1 MAGNDWINSYLE
13 AILDAGGATG
23 EISAAGG
30 GGGGGEVP
38 AGQKRDKSSLM
49 LRERGRFSPARYFVE
64 EVISG
69 FDETDLYKTW
79 VRTSAMRSPQER
91 NTRLENMSWRI
102 WNLARKKKQIEG
114 EEASRL
120 SQQRLE
126 REKARQY
133 AAADLS
139 EDLSEGE
146 KGEINNEPSIHDES
160 TRMLMRRIGSTD
172 GIEAW
177 ASHHKDKKL
186 YIVLISIHG
195 LIRGDNMELGRDSD
209 TGGQV
214 KYVVELARALGSTP
228 GVYRVDLLTRQV
240 SAPDV
245 DWSYGEPTEM
255 LSPIS
260 SENFGL
266 EMGESSGA
274 YIIRIPFGP
283 RDKYIPKEH
292 LWPHIQE
299 FVDGAIVHIMQV
311 SKVLGEQIGSGQPV
325 WPVVIHGHYADAG
338 DSAALL
344 SGALNVPMVFTGHS
358 LGRDKL
364 EQILKQGRQTRE
376 EINATYKIMRRIEA
390 EELCLD
396 ASEIIITSTRQEI
409 EQQWGLYDGFD
420 LTMARKLRARLKR
433 GVSCFG
439 RYMPRMIAIPP
450 GMEFSHIA
458 PHDVDLDGEEG
469 NEDVSGL
476 PDPPIWADIMRF
488 LSNPRKPMILALAR
502 PDPKKNITTLVKAF
516 GEHHELRNL
525 ANLTLIMG
533 NREVIDEMSSTNAA
547 VLTSVL
553 KLVDK
558 YDLYG
563 QVAYPKHH
571 KQSEVPDI
579 YRLAARTKGVFIN
592 CAFIEPFGLTLIEA
606 AAYGL
611 PMVATRNGGPVDIHR
626 VLDNGILIDPHN
638 QNEIAEALYK
648 LVSDKHLW
656 AQCRQNG
663 LKNIHQFSWPE
674 HCKNYLSR
682 VGTLKPRHPRWQ
694 RSDAATETSEPDS
707 PEDSLRDIHD
717 ISLNLK
723 LSLDSE
729 KSGSKDE
736 NSNTVRKHLE
746 DAVQKFSGAGSIR
759 KDGPGESGKWPSLR
773 RRKHIIVIAIDS
785 VQDADFVHVIKN
797 IFEASS
803 TERSSGAVGFVLSTS
818 MAISEIHALLISGGI
833 EACDFDAFICNSG
846 SDICYPSSNAED
858 ILSPAEL
865 PFMIDLDYHSQIE
878 YRWGGEGLRKTLI
891 RWAAEKNN
899 ESGQKVVVE
908 DAECS
913 STYCISFKVMNTEAA
928 PPVKEIRRTMRI
940 QALRCHILY
949 SHDGCKLNV
958 IPVLA
963 SRSQALRYLYI
974 RWGVDLSNMI
984 VIVGESGDTDYE
996 GLLGGVHKT
1005 IILKGSF
1012 NASPNQVHAVRSY
1025 SLQDV
1030 VSFEKPGTAS
1040 VEGYGPDD
1048 LKSALQQFGSARG
1061 VAGISPTLFYGM
1073 TLKIM
1078 VWFCMPLPHEK
1089 TWDKL
1094 VSSIA
1099 KFSDGIFVTT
1109 SE

>member
-30 GGGGGEVP
+30 GGGGGEGP

-120 SQQRLE
+120 SKQRLE

-139 EDLSEGE
+139 EELSEGE

-172 GIEAW
+172 AIEAW

-260 SENFGL
+260 SENFVL

-299 FVDGAIVHIMQV
+299 FVDGAIVHIMQM

-420 LTMARKLRARLKR
+420 LTIARKLRARLKR

-611 PMVATRNGGPVDIHR
+611 PMVATRNGGPVDIHQ

-694 RSDAATETSEPDS
+694 RSDAATETSEADS
-707 PEDSLRDIHD
+707 PEDSLRDIYD

-729 KSGSKDE
+729 KSGSKDG
-736 NSNTVRKHLE
+736 NSNAVREHLE
-746 DAVQKFSGAGSIR
+746 DAVQKFSGAGAIR
-759 KDGPGESGKWPSLR
+759 KDGPGEGGKWPSLH

-803 TERSSGAVGFVLSTS
+803 TERLSGAVGLVLSTS

-846 SDICYPSSNAED
+846 SDICYPSSSSED

-891 RWAAEKNN
+891 HWAAEKNN
-899 ESGQKVVVE
+899 ECGQKVVVE
-908 DAECS
+908 DEECS
-913 STYCISFKVMNTEAA
+913 STCCISFKVMNTEAA

-940 QALRCHILY
+940 QALRCHVLY
-949 SHDGCKLNV
+949 SHDGSKLNV

-963 SRSQALRYLYI
+963 SRSQALRYLYV
-974 RWGVDLSNMI
+974 RWGADLSNMT
-984 VIVGESGDTDYE
+984 VIVGDSGDTDYE

-1048 LKSALQQFGSARG
+1048 LKSALQQFG
-1061 VAGISPTLFYGM
+1061 I
-1073 TLKIM
+1073 LK
-1078 VWFCMPLPHEK
+1078 
-1089 TWDKL
+1089 D
-1094 VSSIA
+1094 
-1099 KFSDGIFVTT
+1099 
-1109 SE
+1109 

>member
-13 AILDAGGATG
+13 AILDAGGAAD
-23 EISAAGG
+23 EISAAAS
-30 GGGGGEVP
+30 GGGEGA
-38 AGQKRDKSSLM
+38 AGEKRDKSSLM

-79 VRTSAMRSPQER
+79 VRTAAMRSPQDR

-120 SQQRLE
+120 SKRRLE

-146 KGEINNEPSIHDES
+146 KGDNINELSVHDDS
-160 TRMLMRRIGSTD
+160 MRVRMPRIGSTD
-172 GIEAW
+172 AIEAW
-177 ASHHKDKKL
+177 ASQHKDKKL

-195 LIRGDNMELGRDSD
+195 LIRGENMELGRDSD

-214 KYVVELARALGSTP
+214 KYVVELARALGSTS
-228 GVYRVDLLTRQV
+228 GVYRVDLLTRQI

-255 LSPIS
+255 LSPRG
-260 SENFGL
+260 SESIGH

-274 YIIRIPFGP
+274 YIVRIPFGP

-299 FVDGAIVHIMQV
+299 FVDGALVHIMQM

-364 EQILKQGRQTRE
+364 EQLLKQGRQTRD
-376 EINATYKIMRRIEA
+376 EINTTYKIMRRIEA

-420 LTMARKLRARLKR
+420 LTMARKLRVRIKR
-433 GVSCFG
+433 GVSCYG
-439 RYMPRMIAIPP
+439 RWMPRMIAIPP

-469 NEDVSGL
+469 NEDGL
-476 PDPPIWADIMRF
+476 GSPDPPIWADIMRF
-488 LSNPRKPMILALAR
+488 FSNPRKPMILALAR

-516 GEHHELRNL
+516 GEHRELRNL

-533 NREVIDEMSSTNAA
+533 NRDVIDEMSSTNAA

-553 KLVDK
+553 KLIDK

-626 VLDNGILIDPHN
+626 VLDNGILVDPHN

-656 AQCRQNG
+656 AQCCQNG

-682 VGTLKPRHPRWQ
+682 VATLKPRHPRWQ
-694 RSDAATETSEPDS
+694 KRDDATELSEADS
-707 PEDSLRDIHD
+707 PENSLRDIHD

-723 LSLDSE
+723 ISLDSE
-729 KSGSKDE
+729 KSASKDG
-736 NSNTVRKHLE
+736 NSTAVRRHIE
-746 DAVQKFSGAGSIR
+746 DAVQKLSRGDSANR
-759 KDGPGESGKWPSLR
+759 KDESCDNTEATTGSSKWPSLQ

-785 VQDADFVHVIKN
+785 VQDADFVQVIKN
-797 IFEASS
+797 IFAASS
-803 TERSSGAVGFVLSTS
+803 NERLTGAIGFVLSTS
-818 MAISEIHALLISGGI
+818 RAISEIHALLISEGI
-833 EACDFDAFICNSG
+833 ETSDFDAFICNSG
-846 SDICYPSSNAED
+846 SDVCYPSLSSED
-858 ILSPAEL
+858 MLSPGEL

-878 YRWGGEGLRKTLI
+878 YRWGGEGLRKTLL
-891 RWAAEKNN
+891 RWATEQNN
-899 ESGQKVVVE
+899 ERGQKIVVE
-908 DAECS
+908 DEECS
-913 STYCISFKVMNTEAA
+913 SMYCISFKVKNTEAV
-928 PPVKEIRRTMRI
+928 PPVKELRRTMRI
-940 QALRCHILY
+940 QALRCHVLY
-949 SHDGCKLNV
+949 SHDGSKLNV

-974 RWGVDLSNMI
+974 RWGVDLSNMT

-1012 NASPNQVHAVRSY
+1012 NAPPNQVHAARSY
-1025 SLQDV
+1025 LLQDV
-1030 VSFEKPGTAS
+1030 VSFEKQGIAS
-1040 VEGYGPDD
+1040 MEGYGPDS
-1048 LKSALQQFGSARG
+1048 LKSTLQQFGILNG
-1061 VAGISPTLFYGM
+1061 
-1073 TLKIM
+1073 
-1078 VWFCMPLPHEK
+1078 
-1089 TWDKL
+1089 
-1094 VSSIA
+1094 
-1099 KFSDGIFVTT
+1099 
-1109 SE
+1109 